1 MLAVTS
7 AVFDLGGQW
16 PLVWFDR
23 ANDTG
28 KIANKDRQMRL
39 RGIRRSKNVEV
50 RGGRPTRR
58 QRAGGRRA
66 GGLGLVG
73 VLAVLAIGYFT
84 GIDVS
89 PLLQGGGTG
98 QTQQSTAVSASDT
111 QTTQFSAQVLATTED
126 VWTKVF
132 ADQVGQRYVPPK
144 LVVFSGVTQSPCGG
158 ASGATGPFYCPADKK
173 AYLDTSFFTLLNQ
186 RMGAGGDFAAAYVIA
201 HEVAHHV
208 QNELGILPQVNALRQ
223 KSSKTQANAL
233 TVRLE
238 LMADCFSGIWAA
250 NVQGL
255 MEKGDLQ
262 EALNAARK
270 IGDDHLQRQAGRV
283 PQPHTFTHG
292 TSKQRADWF
301 TRGFD
306 SGKINQCDTFT
317 AKNL

>member
-1 MLAVTS
+1 
-7 AVFDLGGQW
+7 
-16 PLVWFDR
+16 
-23 ANDTG
+23 
-28 KIANKDRQMRL
+28 MRL
-39 RGIRRSKNVEV
+39 RGIRRSRNVEV
-50 RGGRPTRR
+50 RGGGRTGGK
-58 QRAGGRRA
+58 AGGV
-66 GGLGLVG
+66 GIVG

-89 PLLQGGGTG
+89 PLLQGNGQG
-98 QTQQSTAVSASDT
+98 QTQQSAPVSEADNRA
-111 QTTQFSAQVLATTED
+111 TQFSAQVLATTED

-132 ADQVGQRYVPPK
+132 REQLGRAYVPPR

-158 ASGATGPFYCPADKK
+158 ASGATGPFYCPADSK
-173 AYLDTSFFTLLNQ
+173 AYLDTSFFDMLSQ
-186 RMGAGGDFAAAYVIA
+186 QMGAGGDFAAAYVIA

-208 QNELGILPQVNALRQ
+208 QNELGLLSKVHAARQ
-223 KSSKTQANAL
+223 RSSETEANAL

-238 LMADCFSGIWAA
+238 LMADCLSGIWAA

-292 TSKQRADWF
+292 TSEQRARWF
-301 TRGFD
+301 ARGFET
-306 SGKINQCDTFT
+306 GAVAECDTF
-317 AKNL
+317 AARRL